1 MTRKLTGFD
10 EQLRAVTREQTMVA
24 VADGQMEAY
33 RAVTGEGNG
42 PGVIVVTHVFGIDQD
57 MKDVCDELAA
67 RGCVALAPNFFW
79 RDQDSGVLAEATD
92 VQRAIGRAMRIDFS
106 RSMDELRR
114 GIEALRS
121 HPNCNGK
128 VVLLGYCFGGPYA
141 WRAACDGLG
150 VDASV
155 SFHGTY
161 VSKYL
166 KPGDKPN
173 CPVEFHY
180 GEHDHL
186 APAEELAAVKAVA
199 DANGCPFVLHPG
211 AGHAYMM
218 PANSHYH
225 AEAASK
231 SWDAALQLIKTLQ
244 A

>member
-1 MTRKLTGFD
+1 MTGTLTGLD
-10 EQLRAVTREQTMVA
+10 EQLRAVNREHITFA

-33 RAVTGEGNG
+33 RAATGEGKG
-42 PGVIVVTHVFGIDQD
+42 PGVIVVTHVFGVDQD
-57 MKDVCDELAA
+57 MRNVCDELAA

-79 RDQDSGVLAEATD
+79 RDEDAGVLVEATD
-92 VQRAIGRAMRIDFS
+92 VQRAIGRALRIDFPK
-106 RSMDELRR
+106 SMDELRR
-114 GIEALRS
+114 AIEALRS

-150 VDASV
+150 LDAAV
-155 SFHGTY
+155 SFHGTF

-166 KPGDKPN
+166 KPGDRPS
-173 CPVEFHY
+173 CPVAFHY

-186 APAEELAAVKAVA
+186 APPEELAAVKAVA
-199 DANGCPFVLHPG
+199 DANGCAFVVHPD

-218 PANSHYH
+218 PSNSHYH
-225 AEAASK
+225 EAGARQ
-231 SWDAALQLIKTLQ
+231 SWAAALQLIKTLQ

>member
-1 MTRKLTGFD
+1 MSRKPIGLE
-10 EQLRAVTREQTMVA
+10 EQLRAVEREQIKIE

-33 RAVTGEGNG
+33 RAAPGKGKG
-42 PGVIVVTHVFGIDQD
+42 PGVVVVTHVFGIDQD

-67 RGCVALAPNFFW
+67 RGCVALAQNFFW
-79 RDQDSGVLAEATD
+79 RDPDPGVLVEAD
-92 VQRAIGRAMRIDFS
+92 VPRAIARAMRIDFPK
-106 RSMDELRR
+106 SMNELRH
-114 GIEALRS
+114 GIDEVRR
-121 HPNCNGK
+121 HPDCNGK
-128 VVLLGYCFGGPYA
+128 VILLGYCFGGPYA

-150 VDASV
+150 LDASV

-161 VSKYL
+161 VSKHL
-166 KPGDKPN
+166 KPGDKPG

-199 DANGCPFVLHPG
+199 DANGCAFIVHPD

-225 AEAASK
+225 EGAARN
-231 SWDAALQLIKTLQ
+231 SWDAALRLIQTLQ

>member
-1 MTRKLTGFD
+1 MTWKLNGLD
-10 EQLRAVTREQTMVA
+10 EQLRAIGREQTKIA
-24 VADGQMEAY
+24 VADGEMEAY
-33 RAVTGEGNG
+33 RTTPAQGKG

-79 RDQDSGVLAEATD
+79 RDEDSGVLVEATD
-92 VQRAIGRAMRIDFS
+92 VPRAIGRAMRIDFGK
-106 RSMDELRR
+106 SMDELRR
-114 GIEALRS
+114 GIEELRR

-150 VDASV
+150 LDASV

-161 VSKYL
+161 VSKVL
-166 KPGDKPN
+166 KPDDKPG
-173 CPVEFHY
+173 CPVVFHY

-186 APAEELAAVKAVA
+186 APAEELAAVKAAA
-199 DANGCPFVLHPG
+199 DANGCEFIVHPG

-225 AEAASK
+225 AVAAGK

>member
-1 MTRKLTGFD
+1 MTHKLTGFD
-10 EQLRAVTREQTMVA
+10 EQLRAVTREQVKIE
-24 VADGQMEAY
+24 VADGQMVAY
-33 RAVTGEGNG
+33 RSATSESKG
-42 PGVIVVTHVFGIDQD
+42 PGVIVVSHIFGIDQD

-79 RDQDSGVLAEATD
+79 HDQDSGVLEETTD
-92 VQRAIGRAMRIDFS
+92 VQRAIARAMRIDFS
-106 RSMDELRR
+106 KSMDELRQS
-114 GIEALRS
+114 IDALRS

-150 VDASV
+150 LDASV
-155 SFHGTY
+155 SFHGTF

-166 KPGDKPN
+166 TPGDKPS

-180 GEHDHL
+180 GELDHL

-199 DANGCPFVLHPG
+199 DANGCSFIVHPN

-218 PANSHYH
+218 PTNSHYH
-225 AEAASK
+225 EEAAHK
-231 SWDAALQLIKTLQ
+231 SWDAALQLIKALQ
-244 A
+244 G

>member
-1 MTRKLTGFD
+1 MTRQPTEPDGPMH
-10 EQLRAVTREQTMVA
+10 AITREQTQIT

-33 RAVTGEGNG
+33 RAAPDKGKG
-42 PGVIVVTHVFGIDQD
+42 PGVIVVTHVFGVDQD

-79 RDQDSGVLAEATD
+79 RDQDSGVLVEATD
-92 VQRAIGRAMRIDFS
+92 VQRAIGRAMRIDFPK
-106 RSMDELRR
+106 SMDELRR
-114 GIEALRS
+114 GIESLKR
-121 HPNCNGK
+121 HPHCNGK
-128 VVLLGYCFGGPYA
+128 VMLLGYCFGGPYA

-150 VDASV
+150 VNASV

-161 VSKYL
+161 VSRYL
-166 KPGDKPN
+166 KPGDQPA
-173 CPVEFHY
+173 CPVAFHY
-180 GEHDHL
+180 GGNDHL

-199 DANGCPFVLHPG
+199 DANGCAFVVHPD

-225 AEAASK
+225 ADAARQ
-231 SWDAALQLIKTLQ
+231 SWDAALKLIKTLQ